1 MTDKPVLLYTDGA
14 CKNNPGVGGW
24 GAVLIYGTH
33 EKHLYG
39 SDAHT
44 TNNRMEL
51 MAVIE
56 GLRHLK
62 KTCLVHIYT
71 DSKYVQQGMLSW
83 IENWKKNQ
91 WKNSQKQAVKNI
103 DLWQALDAEVNK
115 HQVQWYWV
123 KGHSGDKYNE
133 LADQL
138 ANKGVLNNSGVAL

>member
-24 GAVLIYGTH
+24 GAVLIYGTN

-103 DLWQALDAEVNK
+103 DLWQALDIEVNK

-138 ANKGVLNNSGVAL
+138 ANKGVLNNSGMAL